1 MIALMPGVQVFLAR
15 EPVDMRKSIDGLN
28 LLVAENIG
36 RHPQSGDIFVFWGNN
51 RRLMKA
57 LVWDRNGFIL
67 HYKRLEKGR
76 FHIPTVPTQST
87 TWPMT
92 PDHFAWFMAGL
103 DFETLSIF
111 PELSTPNYC

>member
-1 MIALMPGVQVFLAR
+1 MIALPTGAHVFLAR
-15 EPVDMRKSIDGLN
+15 DPVDMRKSIDGLT
-28 LLVAENIG
+28 LWVAECIG
-36 RHPQSGDIFVFWGNN
+36 RNPQSGDVYVFWGYN

-76 FHIPTVPTQST
+76 FYIPALPPHST
-87 TWPMT
+87 TWSIT
-92 PDHFAWFMAGL
+92 ADHFAWFMAGL
-103 DFETLSIF
+103 DFETLSVF